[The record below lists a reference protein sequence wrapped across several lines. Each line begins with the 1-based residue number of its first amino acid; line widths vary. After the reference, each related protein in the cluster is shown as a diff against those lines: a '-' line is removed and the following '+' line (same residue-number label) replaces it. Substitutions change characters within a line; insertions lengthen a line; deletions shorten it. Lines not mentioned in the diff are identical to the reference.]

1 MRNETKSHEDSAARI
16 APSVPWRLHAVY
28 PLESYRLYVKFADG
42 IEGFVDLSSLVKSE
56 HAGVFS
62 KLRNY
67 ELFQNVYLDYGAVT
81 WPDGLDLA
89 PDAMYDAIKAHGTWI
104 VS

>member
-28 PLESYRLYVKFADG
+28 PLESYRLYVKFIDG
-42 IEGFVDLSSLVKSE
+42 TEGFVDLSSLVKSE
-56 HAGVFS
+56 QAGIFS
-62 KLRNY
+62 KLRND
-67 ELFQNVYLDYGAVT
+67 ELFQSVYLDYGAVT
-81 WPDGLDLA
+81 WPYGLDLA

-104 VS
+104 VN